1 MSAGGTG
8 ERKGDLPDAVWS
20 RTLKNMGPCA
30 RFDDLT
36 AGAERSFALS
46 DLRQT
51 VVARELDEVI
61 PALVRVEDLAAQGLW
76 AGGYVAY
83 EAAPAFNAALD
94 VARPLPDEPFS
105 GLPLLWFGLY
115 GTREEVE
122 PFRPRHRLPAPYSV
136 SAWTAEIDRD
146 GYEQALDQ
154 IHQRI
159 DAGDTEQMNYSF
171 RLHAAFAGEPS
182 ELYRDLLL
190 AQRSAHG
197 ACFEAD
203 RFHIVSASPE
213 GFFNL
218 SADQIEVRPMKG
230 TLARGRWAEEDREQA
245 TRLLGSNQER
255 AQNLRVVQ
263 AISESLGSVAAS
275 GSVRIEEVLELERL
289 ETVWQLTTRI
299 TAEPKAGMSVVDAFR
314 ALFPLCSIT
323 GLPQAKAMEIIA
335 ELEPSPRGA
344 YCGAIGY
351 IAPPG
356 APGSRANFNVA
367 IRTVAIDREEG
378 LAAYGVG
385 GGISRDSSSS
395 AEYDEARA
403 KARLLTERRP
413 DFELWETMRW
423 EPPEGF
429 WLLEEHLERLAASA
443 DYFGFVFDRERVR
456 RALDEAAGECTDT
469 CAVRVA
475 IGRDGETK
483 AYLLEGGIAP
493 RTEPGSGPS
502 VRVAIAR
509 DAIPSHNVFLFHQT
523 SRHEVYSNRARASTV
538 VPADDVILI
547 NERDE
552 ITQATNSNV
561 AVLIDGRWCTPPV
574 ESGCLAGVYRQ
585 SLIENGM
592 LAVRPITTEDATA
605 AEEIALLSSVRGW
618 QRAHLVTE

>member
-1 MSAGGTG
+1 
-8 ERKGDLPDAVWS
+8 
-20 RTLKNMGPCA
+20 MGPCA

-51 VVARELDEVI
+51 VVARQLNEVV
-61 PALVRVEDLAAQGLW
+61 PALLRVEQLTAQGLW
-76 AGGYVAY
+76 AGGFVAY
-83 EAAPAFNAALD
+83 EAAPAFNPDLE
-94 VARPLPDEPFS
+94 VAQPRPNDPFS
-105 GLPLLWFGLY
+105 DLPLLWFGLY
-115 GTREEVE
+115 GSREEVE
-122 PFRPRHRLPAPYSV
+122 PFSPRHRLPAPYSV
-136 SAWTAEIDRD
+136 SAWRAEIDRD
-146 GYEQALDQ
+146 DYEHALEQ
-154 IHQRI
+154 IQRRI
-159 DAGDTEQMNYSF
+159 EAGDTEQMNFSF

-182 ELYRDLLL
+182 ELYRDLLH
-190 AQRSAHG
+190 AQRGAHG

-213 GFFNL
+213 GFFELAN
-218 SADQIEVRPMKG
+218 DHIEVRPMKG
-230 TLARGRWAEEDREQA
+230 TLARGRWAAEDREQA
-245 TRLLGSNQER
+245 TRLLGSDQER

-263 AISESLGSVAAS
+263 AISDSLGSVSAP

-289 ETVWQLTTRI
+289 ETVWQLTSRI
-299 TAEPKAGMSVVDAFR
+299 TAEPRPGMSVVDAFR

-323 GLPQAKAMEIIA
+323 GIPQAKTMEIIA
-335 ELEPSPRGA
+335 ELEPSPRGV

-351 IAPPG
+351 LAPPG
-356 APGSRANFNVA
+356 APRPRANFNVA

-395 AEYDEARA
+395 AEYDEARS
-403 KARLLTERRP
+403 KARLLAERRP
-413 DFELWETMRW
+413 DFDLWETVRW
-423 EPPEGF
+423 EPAEGF
-429 WLLEEHLERLAASA
+429 WLLEEHLDRLAASA
-443 DYFGFVFDRERVR
+443 DYFGFVYDREQVS
-456 RALDEAAGECTDT
+456 RALDEAAAGCTDR

-475 IGRDGETK
+475 IRRDGETK
-483 AYLLEGGIAP
+483 AHVLEGEVAA
-493 RTEPGSGPS
+493 TWEPGSGPS
-502 VRVAIAR
+502 ARVTIAR

-523 SRHEVYSNRARASTV
+523 SRREAYADRARSSTV

-552 ITQATNSNV
+552 VTQATNANV

-585 SLIENGM
+585 SLIDKGM
-592 LAVRPITTEDATA
+592 LEERPITTEEAAA
-605 AEEIALLSSVRGW
+605 AEEIALVSSVRGW

>member
-1 MSAGGTG
+1 
-8 ERKGDLPDAVWS
+8 
-20 RTLKNMGPCA
+20 MGPYA

-51 VVARELDEVI
+51 VVARGFDEVV
-61 PALVRVEDLAAQGLW
+61 PAMVRVEELAAQGLW
-76 AGGYVAY
+76 AGGFVAY
-83 EAAPAFNAALD
+83 EAAPAFNPALD
-94 VARPLPDEPFS
+94 VARPLPSDPFS
-105 GLPLLWFGLY
+105 DLPLLWFGLY
-115 GTREEVE
+115 GSREEVE
-122 PFRPRHRLPAPYSV
+122 PFKPRHRLPAPYSV

-146 GYEQALDQ
+146 GYEQALEQ
-154 IHQRI
+154 IHRRI
-159 DAGDTEQMNYSF
+159 DAGDTEQLNFSF
-171 RLHAAFAGEPS
+171 RLQAAFAGEPS

-190 AQRSAHG
+190 AQRGAHG
-197 ACFEAD
+197 ACFDAD

-213 GFFNL
+213 GFFKL

-230 TLARGRWAEEDREQA
+230 TLARGRWAKEDRDQA
-245 TRLLGSNQER
+245 IRLLGSDQER

-263 AISESLGSVAAS
+263 AISESLGTVAVP

-289 ETVWQLTTRI
+289 ETVWQLTSRI
-299 TAEPKAGMSVVDAFR
+299 TAEPKAGISAVDAFK

-323 GLPQAKAMEIIA
+323 GLPQAKTMEIIA
-335 ELEPSPRGA
+335 ELEPSPRGV

-356 APGSRANFNVA
+356 VPGSRANFNVA

-378 LAAYGVG
+378 LAVYGVG

-395 AEYDEARA
+395 AEYGEARS
-403 KARLLTERRP
+403 KARLLAERRP
-413 DFELWETMRW
+413 DFDLWETVRW

-443 DYFGFVFDRERVR
+443 DYFGFLFDRERVR
-456 RALDEAAGECTDT
+456 RALDEAVGDCSGG

-475 IGRDGETK
+475 VGRDGQTT
-483 AYLLEGGIAP
+483 ASMLEGDMAEKW
-493 RTEPGSGPS
+493 EPGSGPS

-574 ESGCLAGVYRQ
+574 ESGCVAGVYRQ
-585 SLIENGM
+585 SLIEKGM
-592 LAVRPITTEDATA
+592 LEVRPIMTEEAKA
-605 AEEIALLSSVRGW
+605 AEEIALLSSVHGW
-618 QRAHLVTE
+618 RRAHLVTE

>member
-1 MSAGGTG
+1 
-8 ERKGDLPDAVWS
+8 
-20 RTLKNMGPCA
+20 MGPCA

-46 DLRQT
+46 NLRQT
-51 VVARELDEVI
+51 VVAQELDEVV
-61 PALVRVEDLAAQGLW
+61 PALLRVEQLTAQGLW
-76 AGGYVAY
+76 AGGFVAY
-83 EAAPAFNAALD
+83 EAAPAFNPALE
-94 VARPLPDEPFS
+94 VARPLSDGPLGD
-105 GLPLLWFGLY
+105 LPLLWFGLY

-122 PFRPRHRLPAPYSV
+122 PFTPRHRLPAPYSV
-136 SAWTAEIDRD
+136 SAWRAEIDRD
-146 GYEQALDQ
+146 GYEQALEQ
-154 IHQRI
+154 IHHRI
-159 DAGDTEQMNYSF
+159 EGGDTEQMNFSF
-171 RLHAAFAGEPS
+171 RLHAAFAGEPG

-190 AQRSAHG
+190 AQRGAHG

-203 RFHIVSASPE
+203 RYHIVSASPE
-213 GFFNL
+213 GFFKL

-230 TLARGRWAEEDREQA
+230 TLERGRWAEEDREQA
-245 TRLLGSNQER
+245 IRLLGSDQER

-263 AISESLGSVAAS
+263 AISESLGSVSAP

-289 ETVWQLTTRI
+289 ETVWQLTSRI

-323 GLPQAKAMEIIA
+323 GIPQAKTMEIIA
-335 ELEPSPRGA
+335 ELESSPRGV

-356 APGSRANFNVA
+356 APGSRANFNAA
-367 IRTVAIDREEG
+367 IRTVVIDREEG

-395 AEYDEARA
+395 AEYDEARS
-403 KARLLTERRP
+403 KARLLAERRP
-413 DFELWETMRW
+413 DFELWETVRW
-423 EPPEGF
+423 EPPERF

-443 DYFGFVFDRERVR
+443 DYFGFVFDRERAR
-456 RALDEAAGECTDT
+456 RAFDEAVRGCTER
-469 CAVRVA
+469 CAVRLA

-483 AYLLEGGIAP
+483 AYVLEREVAVKG
-493 RTEPGSGPS
+493 EPGSGPS
-502 VRVAIAR
+502 ARVAIAR

-523 SRHEVYSNRARASTV
+523 SRREGYSDRARASTV

-552 ITQATNSNV
+552 ITQATDANV
-561 AVLIDGRWCTPPV
+561 AVLIDGRWCTPPI
-574 ESGCLAGVYRQ
+574 ESGCVAGVYRQ
-585 SLIENGM
+585 SLIKEGM
-592 LAVRPITTEDATA
+592 LEERPITTGEAAD

-618 QRAHLVTE
+618 QRAHLVRE